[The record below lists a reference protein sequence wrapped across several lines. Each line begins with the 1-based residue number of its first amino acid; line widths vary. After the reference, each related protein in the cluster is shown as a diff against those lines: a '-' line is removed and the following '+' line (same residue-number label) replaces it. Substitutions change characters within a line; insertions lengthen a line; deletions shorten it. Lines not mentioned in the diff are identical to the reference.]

1 MQKGEMQGK
10 VDTVT
15 GEAGAFTSL
24 QVEAKPAI
32 NVR

>member
-1 MQKGEMQGK
+1 MQGK

-15 GEAGAFTSL
+15 GEADTFTSL

-32 NVR
+32 SVR